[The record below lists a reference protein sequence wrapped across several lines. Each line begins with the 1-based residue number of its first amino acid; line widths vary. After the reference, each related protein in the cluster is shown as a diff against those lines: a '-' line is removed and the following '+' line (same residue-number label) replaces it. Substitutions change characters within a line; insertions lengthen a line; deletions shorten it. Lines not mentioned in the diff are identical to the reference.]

1 MVARRNL
8 LVSKLGTN
16 IAHIHIL
23 QGLMSL
29 QITDLHNKWVRAIV
43 LAVNK
48 QLSHDNRMVGGATER
63 SNPPL
68 GGSQCGRVNG
78 EGLIAGVPGG
88 SGFETADI
96 GSVTQLGLCVAADDF
111 VFLSAL
117 EEQLVLLGGALFP
130 EGHLEDGKPVSV
142 VQWLRGFDH
151 LPGTYWRAS
160 HRVWVLRSTH

>member
-1 MVARRNL
+1 MEEKRASMLTWGTLTLLNSKKPLSIVLDIMLATVLITVARRNL

-23 QGLMSL
+23 QGLMGL
-29 QITDLHNKWVRAIV
+29 QITDLHHKWVRAIV

-88 SGFETADI
+88 SGFETADV
-96 GSVTQLGLCVAADDF
+96 GSVAQLGLCVAADDF

-117 EEQLVLLGGALFP
+117 EEQLVLLG
-130 EGHLEDGKPVSV
+130 
-142 VQWLRGFDH
+142 
-151 LPGTYWRAS
+151 
-160 HRVWVLRSTH
+160 